1 MAMEKYQREALGARN
16 KEWGAEAERIAAEY
30 FIKEGYIIRE
40 RNWRVSNRI
49 EIDLI
54 LEKDRTL
61 IFVEVKS
68 RMKGGQDPAEAVDFK
83 KRSKMIRG
91 ADIYLRQQQFRY
103 QYRFDIVTLTG
114 DKNDYEFKHYADAFL
129 PPVNGGYRR

>member
-1 MAMEKYQREALGARN
+1 MDKDQRKALGHRN
-16 KEWGAEAERIAAEY
+16 REWGAEAEQIAGEY

-40 RNWRVSNRI
+40 RNYRI
-49 EIDLI
+49 GNHLEIDLI
-54 LEKDRTL
+54 LEKERTL

-68 RMKGGQDPAEAVDFK
+68 RMAGGQDPVEAVNYR
-83 KRSKMIRG
+83 KRNKMIRG

-114 DKNDYEFKHYADAFL
+114 NRDNYELKHYADAFL
-129 PPVNGGYRR
+129 PQVNGSRRR

>member
-1 MAMEKYQREALGARN
+1 METYQRKALGARN
-16 KEWGAEAERIAAEY
+16 REWGAEAERIAAEY
-30 FIKEGYIIRE
+30 FIKEGYTIRE
-40 RNWRVSNRI
+40 RNWRIGNHI

-68 RMKGGQDPAEAVDFK
+68 RMKDGQDPTEAVDFR
-83 KRSKMIRG
+83 KRTKMIRG
-91 ADIYLRQQQFRY
+91 ADIYLKQQQFRY

-129 PPVNGGYRR
+129 PPVNGGRRR